1 MMLNSVVLPDPLGP
15 IRPAI
20 DPFGTDS
27 EHSVSACR
35 PPNDLDTPSASISAL
50 IAPPPP

>member
-15 IRPAI
+15 ISPAI

-27 EHSVSACR
+27 EHSESACR
-35 PPNDLDTPSASISAL
+35 PPNALEMPSASISAL
-50 IAPPPP
+50 IALPPP

>member
-1 MMLNSVVLPDPLGP
+1 MTLNSVVLPDPLGP

-27 EHSVSACR
+27 EHSVERLQAAER
-35 PPNDLDTPSASISAL
+35 LAHAL
-50 IAPPPP
+50 GLE